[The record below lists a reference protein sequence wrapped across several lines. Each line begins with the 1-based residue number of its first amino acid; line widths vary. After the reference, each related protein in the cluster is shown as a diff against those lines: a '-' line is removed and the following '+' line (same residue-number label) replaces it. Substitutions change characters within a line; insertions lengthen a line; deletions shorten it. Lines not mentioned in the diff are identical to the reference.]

1 MRNQNNVSVPK
12 NLKKRCYDKGISLYN
27 KTLAPKTTQR
37 LTSECANNSGV
48 HGNEN
53 TLGYAVPPL
62 PERALAI
69 LQVQPNLTVEEA
81 MRIAQSPFYSFKKP
95 MYLVGSP
102 VRGNKNTLA
111 YTIGH
116 DVWTILPEYF
126 PGPPADAKRPVKKV
140 PTAKQTLRKKEL
152 DKARDEKY
160 KKKWAKK
167 AGPPKKKT
175 YKK

>member
-12 NLKKRCYDKGISLYN
+12 TLKKRCYEKGISLYNN
-27 KTLAPKTTQR
+27 KTLAPKTMNR

-48 HGNEN
+48 PGNEN
-53 TLGYAVPPL
+53 TLGYGVPPL

-69 LQVQPNLTVEEA
+69 LRAQPNLTVEEA
-81 MRIAQSPFYSFKKP
+81 IRTAQSPFYSFNKP

-102 VRGNKNTLA
+102 VGGNKNTLA

-126 PGPPADAKRPVKKV
+126 PGPPANAKRPVKKV
-140 PTAKQTLRKKEL
+140 PTAKL

-160 KKKWAKK
+160 KKKWAAQK
-167 AGPPKKKT
+167 KKKT